1 MTEITAAPTRTAI
14 AVPKAPPILGTALQ
28 QARAIAAQP
37 AVAKSLPAL
46 GLLALIAAA
55 ALIWM
60 TFSTPPSRD
69 LFHGLP
75 DEDKAAVVDA
85 LKTGGIRYRID
96 RDTGDISVS
105 DDDYHQAR
113 MLLAGQGLPK
123 SAPDGDDLIKNLPLG
138 ASRAVEGERLRAAR
152 ELDLARTIEA
162 IDAVQTARVHL
173 AVEPPSAF
181 LRDQDKPSASVML
194 TLKSGRTLGEQQVQA
209 IVHLVASSV
218 PGMAPE
224 GVSVADQDGHL
235 LTSEDSGGLSEAA
248 ERQVQVQNK
257 IEERY
262 RQAVEALLT
271 PILGAGNFTTQVHAD
286 IDFSDTQA
294 TRDSYPKDSS
304 AIRTEEGA
312 VTNTPT
318 DAPAGGIPGALS
330 NQPPAAAEATTT
342 TPAAVKPATP
352 AAPTAPGATPAAATA
367 APGTSPAGP
376 RTENYVRNFAVGH
389 EVSVTHQQSGQV
401 KRVSVA
407 IAIRNPAGA
416 KPRSPA
422 ELAALEQLV
431 KGAVGYDQ
439 SRGDLVALTARNF
452 APVDAPAPSWWEAGW
467 VSLLARNLTALFIV
481 ALLIFGAGR
490 PLAKWG
496 SAALKQRA
504 QLRTANRSAM
514 GGEIAAAIATE
525 ARTSRDPQITLSMI
539 EGAPSYEARAALI
552 RSFVRQDPARAALV
566 VRDLIRA
573 DSTDGDKNG

>member
-1 MTEITAAPTRTAI
+1 MTEITAAPTRTSLA
-14 AVPKAPPILGTALQ
+14 AVKAPPVLTTALQ
-28 QARAIAAQP
+28 QVRTIAAQP

-69 LFHGLP
+69 LFRGLP
-75 DEDKAAVVDA
+75 DEDKGAVVDA
-85 LKTGGIRYRID
+85 LKTGGIRYRIG
-96 RDTGDISVS
+96 RDTGNISVS

-113 MLLAGQGLPK
+113 MLLAQQGLPK

-138 ASRAVEGERLRAAR
+138 ASRAVEGERLRTAR

-173 AVEPPSAF
+173 AVQPPSAF
-181 LRDQDKPSASVML
+181 LRDQDKPSAAVML

-209 IVHLVASSV
+209 IVHLIASSV

-235 LTSEDSGGLSEAA
+235 LSSEDAGGLTEAA

-286 IDFSDTQA
+286 LDFSETQA

-304 AIRTEEGA
+304 TLRTEEGA
-312 VTNTPT
+312 VTSQAT

-330 NQPPAAAEATTT
+330 NQPPAAAQASTTP
-342 TPAAVKPATP
+342 PAAVKPAAP
-352 AAPTAPGATPAAATA
+352 AAPAATPAAAVS
-367 APGTSPAGP
+367 APGTTPAAP

-389 EVSVTHQQSGQV
+389 EVSVTHQQSGEV

-407 IAIRNPAGA
+407 IAIRNPAGS

-439 SRGDLVALTARNF
+439 SRGDLVALSARNF

-467 VSLLARNLTALFIV
+467 VSLLARNLTALAIV
-481 ALLIFGAGR
+481 ALLLFGAGR

-496 SAALKQRA
+496 SATLKHRT
-504 QLRTANRSAM
+504 QLRVANRSAM

-525 ARTSRDPQITLSMI
+525 TRTSRDPQITLSMI
-539 EGAPSYEARAALI
+539 EGAPSYEARASLI

>member
-1 MTEITAAPTRTAI
+1 MTEITAAPTRTSI
-14 AVPKAPPILGTALQ
+14 AVPKAPPVLTTALQ
-28 QARAIAAQP
+28 QVRTIAAQP

-69 LFHGLP
+69 LFRGLP
-75 DEDKAAVVDA
+75 DEDKGAVVEA
-85 LKTGGIRYRID
+85 LKTSGIRYRID
-96 RDTGDISVS
+96 RDTGNISVS

-113 MLLAGQGLPK
+113 MLLAAQGLPK

-138 ASRAVEGERLRAAR
+138 ASRAVEGERLRTAR

-173 AVEPPSAF
+173 AIEPPSAF

-218 PGMAPE
+218 SGMAPE
-224 GVSVADQDGHL
+224 GVSVADQNGHL
-235 LTSEDSGGLSEAA
+235 LSSQDAGGLTEAT
-248 ERQVQVQNK
+248 ERQVQVQSK

-262 RQAVEALLT
+262 RQSVEQLLT

-286 IDFSDTQA
+286 VDFSETQA
-294 TRDSYPKDSS
+294 TREGFPKDSS
-304 AIRTEEGA
+304 TIRTEEGA
-312 VTNTPT
+312 VTNSPT
-318 DAPAGGIPGALS
+318 DAAGGASVGGIPGALS
-330 NQPPAAAEATTT
+330 NQPPAAAQIST
-342 TPAAVKPATP
+342 TPPVATKPV
-352 AAPTAPGATPAAATA
+352 APGATPAAA
-367 APGTSPAGP
+367 APGTTPAAP

-389 EVSVTHQQSGQV
+389 EVSVTRQQTGQV
-401 KRVSVA
+401 KRVSLA
-407 IAIRNPAGA
+407 IAVRNPPGS

-422 ELAALEQLV
+422 EMAALEQLV

-439 SRGDLVALTARNF
+439 SRGDIVALSARNF
-452 APVDAPAPSWWEAGW
+452 APVDTQAPSWWEAGW
-467 VSLLARNLTALFIV
+467 VSLLARNLTALAIV
-481 ALLIFGAGR
+481 ALVLFGAGR

-496 SAALKQRA
+496 SAMVKQRA
-504 QLRTANRSAM
+504 QLRAANRSAM
-514 GGEIAAAIATE
+514 GGEIAAALATDTR
-525 ARTSRDPQITLSMI
+525 ASRDPQITLSMI
-539 EGAPSYEARAALI
+539 EGAPGYEARAALI

-573 DSTDGDKNG
+573 DSIEGEKNG